1 MTAGQ
6 PGRRCSVT
14 VLSTKMAGA
23 GVSLT
28 RGACDD
34 EDSSDGQDG
43 LVEGQ
48 FDLGGNDRRDGF
60 LRGSG
65 ADQHGVRLGRPHR
78 GAPTRAV
85 ASARRYQRTSNRW
98 GGSSGSRHCRSPGTE
113 DLKRPTCGQ
122 GGERV
127 GEGQGLRP
135 DRLADNYAQEG

>member
-1 MTAGQ
+1 VTAGQ

-28 RGACDD
+28 RGACED

-60 LRGSG
+60 LRGQRCPPARCAPRAPPPWG
-65 ADQHGVRLGRPHR
+65 AHQDSPQCPEVPADLEPLG
-78 GAPTRAV
+78 
-85 ASARRYQRTSNRW
+85 W
-98 GGSSGSRHCRSPGTE
+98 
-113 DLKRPTCGQ
+113 
-122 GGERV
+122 
-127 GEGQGLRP
+127 
-135 DRLADNYAQEG
+135 